1 MASYFKTPFQ
11 IGGESHFIEVKVPKV
26 DASAGNNIICCVDVS
41 GSMDGAPIR
50 NVCQVL
56 RDIYQRTQREYGL
69 FTYNTTVNTSQTI
82 KSVEKND
89 LTASGGTS
97 FSSIFNAIQT
107 HLMKNQKSVTF
118 IFMTDG
124 QDGDSQEVFKQA
136 IQRMKLTISALP
148 RSVTVTFHVIGFG
161 DVNSNFLEQVR
172 KFGTRE
178 GLFRYSTKSVDLQNN
193 FNDMFDYAMSS
204 REFAIVLNGQTF
216 SSSSNEDTVGF
227 LINGMKIDTSSLTE
241 ITLKSSDSET
251 KLTLEQ
257 MANVRPIH
265 VVRAL
270 NLVSPDNEESV
281 QAIRSFLGSI
291 VWLPGTELMEKLELE
306 QIKKEIDDRMM
317 EYTNLFTQMKMGQVP
332 EQVQLKLNALRHDAT
347 FANVQRRKKLDLRI
361 SKNVDYFRKTDISG
375 ILDGYRQSID
385 QDGWNRIKEQKS
397 DWVCT
402 YSNDDI
408 YEMMRKTSDN
418 IMCLGILIER
428 NEEAI
433 TSPTKGLK
441 LISVSNTLISYDSFI
456 TAMNFARNAHQQKN
470 LNTEGGAT
478 YGQFSGINDTF
489 CAVGQLHEKINAV
502 IPLYI
507 NYEHMKRIRIL
518 EGIWLGYMFTL
529 DSYGYEKQQE
539 IGLLKL
545 LYDII
550 MLRTGTTKNQQIISE
565 FEKVCHFIITES
577 TGFKTAY
584 GENTYENY
592 LQSIHGRQSS
602 TYDLSIPL
610 IIAYLKKHLKPALLP
625 IYYGHLHSRLHQK
638 LPGDRMTIIKRLLYG
653 DENQI
658 IKTVASNK
666 DKELIDI
673 SQADP
678 DYVEKSFID
687 YFHDET
693 SQPIELIPETKTGE
707 DRKLIQQEVDVE
719 YLKSF
724 LQSIDPQLSLAV
736 PLEIKN
742 LLKYCQLDENYLESN
757 LDYDDLRKEL
767 LLILFYEKEVPERA
781 TKSTIMTLIDDSI
794 QGNRDHSVTFDIT
807 PEGIRVVTYKLLTA
821 KTLEG
826 FGGLLRKYCPKRF
839 GPIFKEI
846 LQKLATTP
854 ESDLSN
860 TSGEAFLNR
869 EKLLVLLTNEIGYSQ
884 VYTGELGEYTW
895 QPSLFI
901 DVTLLEKVLGTEKFR
916 EIQRKIASK
925 THYHGYRLSD
935 KPNRHGHCNSNPY
948 YGRR

>member
-26 DASAGNNIICCVDVS
+26 DASAGDNIICCVDVS
-41 GSMDGAPIR
+41 GSMAGAPLR
-50 NVCQVL
+50 NVCEVL
-56 RDIYQRTQREYGL
+56 RDIYKRTQMEYGL
-69 FTYNTTVNTSQTI
+69 FTYDTTANTSRTI
-82 KSVEKND
+82 KDVENQD
-89 LTASGGTS
+89 LRAGGGTS
-97 FSSIFNAIQT
+97 FSAIFNAIQG
-107 HLMKNQKSVTF
+107 HLMRNQKSVTF

-136 IQRMKLTISALP
+136 IQKLRLTISALP
-148 RSVTVTFHVIGFG
+148 KSVTVTFHVIGFG

-178 GLFRYSTKSVDLQNN
+178 GLFRYSTESAELQNN
-193 FNDMFDYAMSS
+193 FNDMFEYAMSS
-204 REFAIVLNGQTF
+204 REFTLVLNGQTF
-216 SSSSNEDTVGF
+216 TSSSNEDTVGF
-227 LINGMKIDTSSLTE
+227 LINGMKIDSSSPTE
-241 ITLKSSDSET
+241 IILKSSGSET
-251 KLTLEQ
+251 KLPLEP
-257 MANVRPIH
+257 MVNVRSIH
-265 VVRAL
+265 VVHAL

-291 VWLPGTELMEKLELE
+291 VSVSGTELMEKLELE
-306 QIKKEIDDRMM
+306 QIKREIDDRMM
-317 EYTNLFTQMKMGQVP
+317 EYKKLFTEMKMAQVP

-347 FANVQRRKKLDLRI
+347 FANVQRRKKLDLRV

-375 ILDGYRQSID
+375 ILDGYRKSID
-385 QDGWNRIKEQKS
+385 QDGWNQIKEQKS

-408 YEMMRKTSDN
+408 YEIMRKTSDN

-428 NEEAI
+428 NEQAI

-456 TAMNFARNAHQQKN
+456 TAMNFARNAQQQE
-470 LNTEGGAT
+470 NTNTDGGPT

-489 CAVGQLHEKINAV
+489 CVVGQLHEKINAV

-507 NYEHMKRIRIL
+507 NHEHMKRIRIL

-545 LYDII
+545 LYDIV
-550 MLRTGTTKNQQIISE
+550 MLRTGTTRNQQIINE
-565 FEKVCHFIITES
+565 FEKVCHFIIKES

-584 GENTYENY
+584 GEKTYENY
-592 LQSIHGRQSS
+592 LQSIHGRQNN

-610 IIAYLKKHLKPALLP
+610 IIAYLKKDLQSALIP
-625 IYYGHLHSRLHQK
+625 VYYGHLRDRLHQK
-638 LPGDRMTIIKRLLYG
+638 VPEDKIKIIKRLLYG

-666 DKELIDI
+666 DKASMDI
-673 SQADP
+673 NQLDP
-678 DYVEKSFID
+678 DFVEKSYID

-693 SQPIELIPETKTGE
+693 CQPIELIPETKTGE
-707 DRKLIQQEVDVE
+707 DRKLIQQEPDVE

-724 LQSIDPQLSLAV
+724 LQVIDPELNIAV

-742 LLKYCQLDENYLESN
+742 ILKYCQLDENYVENN
-757 LDYDDLRKEL
+757 LDYNDLRKEL
-767 LLILFYEKEVPERA
+767 LLILFYEKVVPEQA
-781 TKSTIMTLIDDSI
+781 SKSTIMTLIDDSI

-807 PEGIRVVTYKLLTA
+807 SEAIRVVTYKLLTA
-821 KTLEG
+821 RTLEG
-826 FGGLLRKYCPKRF
+826 FAGLLRKYCPKRF
-839 GPIFKEI
+839 GPIFKEV
-846 LQKLATTP
+846 LQKLVTLP
-854 ESDLSN
+854 ESDLSD
-860 TSGEAFLNR
+860 TSGKAFLNR
-869 EKLLVLLTNEIGYSQ
+869 EKLAVLMTNEIGYSQ
-884 VYTGELGEYTW
+884 VYTGDVGKYVWE
-895 QPSLFI
+895 PSVYV
-901 DVTLLEKVLGTEKFR
+901 DVTLLHKVLGPEKLK
-916 EIQRKIASK
+916 EIRIKNTGKIRF
-925 THYHGYRLSD
+925 HGYRLSD
-935 KPNRHGHCNSNPY
+935 IPNRHGHCNSNPY
-948 YGRR
+948 LGR

>member
-11 IGGESHFIEVKVPKV
+11 IDGESHFIEVKVPKV
-26 DASAGNNIICCVDVS
+26 DASAGDNIICCVDVS
-41 GSMDGAPIR
+41 GSMNGPPIR
-50 NVCQVL
+50 NVCEVL
-56 RDIYQRTQREYGL
+56 RDIYKRTQIEYGL
-69 FTYNTTVNTSQTI
+69 FTYDTTANTSRTI
-82 KSVEKND
+82 KSVEKQD
-89 LTASGGTS
+89 LTAGGGTS
-97 FSSIFNAIQT
+97 FRSIFNAIQT

-136 IQRMKLTISALP
+136 IQKLKLTMSALP
-148 RSVTVTFHVIGFG
+148 RSVTVIFHVIGFG
-161 DVNSNFLEQVR
+161 DVRSNFLEQVR

-178 GLFRYSTKSVDLQNN
+178 GLFRYSTESAELQNN
-193 FNDMFDYAMSS
+193 FNDMFEYAMSS
-204 REFAIVLNGQTF
+204 REFTIVLNGQTF
-216 SSSSNEDTVGF
+216 ASSSNEDTVGF
-227 LINGMKIDTSSLTE
+227 LINGMKIDTSSPTE
-241 ITLKSSDSET
+241 ITLKSTDSET
-251 KLTLEQ
+251 KLPLEP
-257 MANVRPIH
+257 MANIRSIH

-281 QAIRSFLGSI
+281 QAIRLFLGSI
-291 VWLPGTELMEKLELE
+291 VSLPGTELMEKLELE

-317 EYTNLFTQMKMGQVP
+317 EYKKLFTQIKMGQVP

-347 FANVQRRKKLDLRI
+347 FANVQRRKKLDLRV

-375 ILDGYRQSID
+375 ILDGYRKSID
-385 QDGWNRIKEQKS
+385 QDGWNQIKEQKS

-408 YEMMRKTSDN
+408 YETMRKTSDN
-418 IMCLGILIER
+418 IICLGILIER
-428 NEEAI
+428 NEQAI

-456 TAMNFARNAHQQKN
+456 TAMNFARSAQQQQ
-470 LNTEGGAT
+470 NTDTDGGAA

-489 CAVGQLHEKINAV
+489 CVVGQLHEKINAV

-529 DSYGYEKQQE
+529 DSYGYDKQQE

-550 MLRTGTTKNQQIISE
+550 MLRTGTTRNQQIISE

-584 GENTYENY
+584 GEKTYENY

-602 TYDLSIPL
+602 AYDLSIPL
-610 IIAYLKKHLKPALLP
+610 IIAYLKKDLKSALMP
-625 IYYGHLHSRLHQK
+625 VYYGHLRDRLRQK
-638 LPGDRMTIIKRLLYG
+638 VPENKMTIIKRLLYG
-653 DENQI
+653 DESQA

-666 DKELIDI
+666 DKASVDI
-673 SQADP
+673 NQFDP
-678 DYVEKSFID
+678 DFVEKSFID

-693 SQPIELIPETKTGE
+693 CQPIELIPETKTGE
-707 DRKLIQQEVDVE
+707 DRKLIQQEPDVE

-724 LQSIDPQLSLAV
+724 LQLVDAELSLGV
-736 PLEIKN
+736 PPEIKN
-742 LLKYCQLDENYLESN
+742 MLKYCQLDENYLESN
-757 LDYDDLRKEL
+757 LDYNDLRKEL
-767 LLILFYEKEVPERA
+767 LLILFYEKEVPERVS
-781 TKSTIMTLIDDSI
+781 KSTIMTLIDDSI

-807 PEGIRVVTYKLLTA
+807 PEAIRVVTYKLLTT

-839 GPIFKEI
+839 GPIFKEV
-846 LQKLATTP
+846 LQKLVTLP
-854 ESDLSN
+854 ESDLNS

-869 EKLLVLLTNEIGYSQ
+869 EKLLVLLTNQIGYSQ
-884 VYTGELGEYTW
+884 VYTGEIGKYAW
-895 QPSLFI
+895 QPSVFV
-901 DVTLLEKVLGTEKFR
+901 DVTLLEKVVGTEKFR
-916 EIQRKIASK
+916 EIQGNTTEKKGIQRYRAS
-925 THYHGYRLSD
+925 D
-935 KPNRHGHCNSNPY
+935 IPNRHGHCNSNPY
-948 YGRR
+948 LGR